1 MSEWK
6 SERKWLS
13 CELKKVDKLEWLSL
27 APNTKDAW
35 SSQSKE
41 QWLKDIIKL
50 PKPPPQGKYIQLQLI
65 ECIFQD
71 VFL

>member
-6 SERKWLS
+6 SETKWLS

-27 APNTKDAW
+27 APNTKDEW
-35 SSQSKE
+35 SIKSKE

-50 PKPPPQGKYIQLQLI
+50 PKPTPQGKHTLTDL
-65 ECIFQD
+65 
-71 VFL
+71 